1 MSQTTLFL
9 ADEHLKKL
17 RCHRRGGC
25 TRRPKWLEKKKQK
38 QKKKGICNLSAKK
51 NIEYMTFATMNY
63 VSLPFY

>member
-1 MSQTTLFL
+1 MPPLWRVHPP
-9 ADEHLKKL
+9 AKVA
-17 RCHRRGGC
+17 G
-25 TRRPKWLEKKKQK
+25 KKKQK